1 MRIFLRSLLLKVVRL
16 IETWANFCWGKEKS
30 ESGDAGSTLAL
41 VRQNIVQALCTYA
54 EAVKQQIMHAKH

>member
-1 MRIFLRSLLLKVVRL
+1 MGKLLL
-16 IETWANFCWGKEKS
+16 GKEKS

-41 VRQNIVQALCTYA
+41 VRKKIAQALCIHA

>member
-1 MRIFLRSLLLKVVRL
+1 MGKLLL
-16 IETWANFCWGKEKS
+16 GKEKS

-41 VRQNIVQALCTYA
+41 VRQKIAQALCTYA

>member
-1 MRIFLRSLLLKVVRL
+1 MGKLLLGR
-16 IETWANFCWGKEKS
+16 EKS

-41 VRQNIVQALCTYA
+41 VRQKIAQALLCTYA